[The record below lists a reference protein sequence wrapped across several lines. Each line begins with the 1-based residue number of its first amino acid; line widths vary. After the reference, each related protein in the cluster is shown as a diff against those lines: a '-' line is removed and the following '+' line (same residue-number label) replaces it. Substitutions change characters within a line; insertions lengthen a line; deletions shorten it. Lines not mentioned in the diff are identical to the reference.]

1 MRIASLLVRE
11 RVENPKLCRPDL
23 HRVPSSCARF
33 PLRKRLRGLQEF
45 LHFPLFSWFSF
56 QLCPN
61 CEFVHGHPP
70 QTRMQFPSRRSPL
83 QGAYVAFPRSRSSTS
98 LILSPIRFSL
108 CANPCISASAR
119 RFTSKSSSLRSRSF
133 VSCRFWLIMITGA

>member
-1 MRIASLLVRE
+1 MRIPPLFVRE
-11 RVENPKLCRPDL
+11 RIENSKLGGSDL

-33 PLRKRLRGLQEF
+33 LLRKRLRRLQEF
-45 LHFPLFSWFSF
+45 LHFPLLTRSSF

-108 CANPCISASAR
+108 CANPCIS
-119 RFTSKSSSLRSRSF
+119 
-133 VSCRFWLIMITGA
+133 